1 MTIERNG
8 KQIELTEDE
17 MIWAYYEQLHKWDVE
32 YITGNLLDQYDT
44 DDESDLEM
52 YTELRSNTELANNV
66 AYRYRELLEDTYG
79 SDREMEC
86 LKSAFDYYDGNNL
99 ARKRKER
106 KIEELRKQFDSFLET
121 TEPAIGTYYF
131 EITSPE
137 KENGVGT
144 TGDVHRND
152 TWTDLFNWLLDDL
165 LEDQNY
171 FGRFLDV
178 QITYMQ
184 YDGVDDEDE
193 FADDLA

>member
-1 MTIERNG
+1 MVIERNG

-17 MIWAYYEQLHKWDVE
+17 MIRAYYEQRHRWDVE
-32 YITGNLLDQYDT
+32 YITGNLLEQYDT

-52 YTELRSNTELANNV
+52 YAELRSNTELANNV
-66 AYRYRELLEDTYG
+66 AYQYREFLEDTYG

-86 LKSAFDYYDGNNL
+86 LKSAFDYCDGNNL
-99 ARKRKER
+99 AKKRKER

-131 EITSPE
+131 EIND
-137 KENGVGT
+137 KVGT

-184 YDGVDDEDE
+184 YDGIDDEDE

>member
-1 MTIERNG
+1 MVIERNG

-17 MIWAYYEQLHKWDVE
+17 MIRAYYEQRHRWDVE
-32 YITGNLLDQYDT
+32 YITGDLLEQYDT

-52 YTELRSNTELANNV
+52 FAELRSNADLADSV
-66 AYRYRELLEDTYG
+66 AYRYRDYLEDVYG
-79 SDREMEC
+79 EGKEMEC
-86 LKSAFDYYDGNNL
+86 LKSAFDYCDGNNL

-106 KIEELRKQFDSFLET
+106 KIEELRKQFDSLLET
-121 TEPAIGTYYF
+121 DEPAIGTYYF
-131 EITSPE
+131 EIND
-137 KENGVGT
+137 KVGT

-193 FADDLA
+193 FADDLV